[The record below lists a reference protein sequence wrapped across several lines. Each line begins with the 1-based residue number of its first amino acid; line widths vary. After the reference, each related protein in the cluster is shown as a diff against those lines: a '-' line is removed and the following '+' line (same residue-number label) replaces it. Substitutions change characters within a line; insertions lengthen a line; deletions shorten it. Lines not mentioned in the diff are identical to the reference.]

1 VAIVVGVA
9 FWLRRDHL
17 LLGFAIYGLAF
28 FMLLR
33 HVSWAVEFASGVAP
47 NLVDYCHYLLFYP
60 GAAGMMGAPE
70 VFNEFRQRNLVRPPV
85 QIDAGAVMRL
95 ARGVAYI
102 WLARRIPVSL
112 QAVVSS
118 SDFLTAWTLQALYW
132 VEVAF
137 YFMGIWILVDT
148 VALLLGVRLRQNFAH
163 LLSNENPS
171 DLWRSVR
178 ATMTYWLVYH
188 VYRPLGGNQ
197 GWQGLHIVAA
207 LAVSVVWHLIGVP
220 FLAIPAQ
227 LLHFAP
233 FTLWAVITAA
243 ALVAHVHARRR
254 GWRLLPASTPVVLRR
269 GIHRLP
275 FRSATTSTFSCRS
288 SERSAAWRR
297 DVDQWGRVQ

>member
-1 VAIVVGVA
+1 
-9 FWLRRDHL
+9 
-17 LLGFAIYGLAF
+17 
-28 FMLLR
+28 
-33 HVSWAVEFASGVAP
+33 
-47 NLVDYCHYLLFYP
+47 
-60 GAAGMMGAPE
+60 
-70 VFNEFRQRNLVRPPV
+70 
-85 QIDAGAVMRL
+85 
-95 ARGVAYI
+95 
-102 WLARRIPVSL
+102 L

-269 GIHRLP
+269 GIHRLLTLLLASLAVTLPAFQIGDNVDLFVP
-275 FRSATTSTFSCRS
+275 FIRTLCGLAP
-288 SERSAAWRR
+288 
-297 DVDQWGRVQ
+297 